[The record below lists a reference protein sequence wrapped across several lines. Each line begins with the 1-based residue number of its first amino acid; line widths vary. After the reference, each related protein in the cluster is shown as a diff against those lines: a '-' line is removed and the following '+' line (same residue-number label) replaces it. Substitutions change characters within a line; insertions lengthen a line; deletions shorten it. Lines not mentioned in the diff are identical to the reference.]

1 MHPLSTNRP
10 VPAVQHQIL
19 SDVAIKLK
27 RRIEMSEELQTSDKM
42 KGLTFVARQL
52 RVAFQSK
59 IMFRRM
65 ER

>member
-1 MHPLSTNRP
+1 